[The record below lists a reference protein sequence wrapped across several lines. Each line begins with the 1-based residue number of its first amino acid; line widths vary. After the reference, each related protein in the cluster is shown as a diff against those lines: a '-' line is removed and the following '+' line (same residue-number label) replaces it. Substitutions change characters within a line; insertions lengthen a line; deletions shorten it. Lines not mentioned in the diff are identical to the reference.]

1 MTQTANNLR
10 VRRTQKLLR
19 EALIEL
25 IDEHGFEAI
34 TVGEITG
41 RAMVSRASF
50 YRNYKDKYDLVE
62 QIFEEAIQ
70 ALKDFVSLPGAEHP
84 TIWVKFFE
92 HVAEYDHLYRALLGR
107 NGSPWFVSRM
117 RTAIMVMMRE
127 FEQLFD
133 RDPQIY
139 QPVFHSTAAVVLP
152 PATAAVLPLSVSED
166 MPTPVSEVMPPPVS
180 ATKTPQPQPKH
191 PGILA
196 SNPYVE
202 DMVASILVETITWW
216 LEQEKPCS
224 TRQIADRCSCLIGA
238 VFRETSTWEETT
250 W

>member
-25 IDEHGFEAI
+25 IEEHGFEAI

-92 HVAEYDHLYRALLGR
+92 HVAEYEHLYRALLGR
-107 NGSPWFVSRM
+107 NGSPWFVRRM
-117 RTAIMVMMRE
+117 RTALMAMLRE
-127 FEQLFD
+127 FEQMFN
-133 RDPQIY
+133 RNPQVY
-139 QPVFHSTAAVVLP
+139 QPVFHST
-152 PATAAVLPLSVSED
+152 TA
-166 MPTPVSEVMPPPVS
+166 EVMPPP
-180 ATKTPQPQPKH
+180 AAEIKIPQQQPKH

-196 SNPYVE
+196 SDPYVE
-202 DMVASILVETITWW
+202 DLVASMLVETITWW

-238 VFRETSTWEETT
+238 VFRETSTWKETIC
-250 W
+250 

>member
-1 MTQTANNLR
+1 MTQTVNNLR

-70 ALKDFVSLPGAEHP
+70 ALKDYVSMPGAEHP

-92 HVAEYDHLYRALLGR
+92 HVAEYEHLYRALLGR
-107 NGSPWFVSRM
+107 NGSPWFVCRM
-117 RTAIMVMMRE
+117 RTAIMAMMRE

-133 RDPQIY
+133 RNPQVY
-139 QPVFHSTAAVVLP
+139 QPVFHSAAAEVLP
-152 PATAAVLPLSVSED
+152 PSAVD
-166 MPTPVSEVMPPPVS
+166 VMPPPVS
-180 ATKTPQPQPKH
+180 ERKTSSQQPKH

-196 SNPYVE
+196 SDPYVE
-202 DMVASILVETITWW
+202 DLVASMLVETITWW

-238 VFRETSTWEETT
+238 IFRETSTWKETIC
-250 W
+250 

>member
-1 MTQTANNLR
+1 MTQTVNNLR

-70 ALKDFVSLPGAEHP
+70 ALKDFVSMPGAEHP

-92 HVAEYDHLYRALLGR
+92 HVAEYEHLYRALLGR
-107 NGSPWFVSRM
+107 NGSPWFVRRM
-117 RTAIMVMMRE
+117 RTALMVMMRE
-127 FEQLFD
+127 FEQLFNGN
-133 RDPQIY
+133 PQVY
-139 QPVFHSTAAVVLP
+139 QPVFHSTAAEVPP
-152 PATAAVLPLSVSED
+152 PAVSVRK
-166 MPTPVSEVMPPPVS
+166 VS
-180 ATKTPQPQPKH
+180 PQQPKH

-196 SNPYVE
+196 SDPYVE
-202 DMVASILVETITWW
+202 DLVASMLVETITWW

-224 TRQIADRCSCLIGA
+224 TRKIADRCSCLIGA
-238 VFRETSTWEETT
+238 VFRETSTWKETT
-250 W
+250 C

>member
-1 MTQTANNLR
+1 MTQTVNNLR

-70 ALKDFVSLPGAEHP
+70 ALKDFVSMPGAEHP

-92 HVAEYDHLYRALLGR
+92 HVAEYEHLYRALLGR
-107 NGSPWFVSRM
+107 NGSPWFVRRM
-117 RTAIMVMMRE
+117 RTALMVMMRE
-127 FEQLFD
+127 FEQLFNGN
-133 RDPQIY
+133 PQVY
-139 QPVFHSTAAVVLP
+139 QPVFHSTAAGVVPPPVSEVLP
-152 PATAAVLPLSVSED
+152 PSAAEVL
-166 MPTPVSEVMPPPVS
+166 PTPVSEVPPPSVS
-180 ATKTPQPQPKH
+180 VRKTSQQQPKH

-196 SNPYVE
+196 SDPYVE
-202 DMVASILVETITWW
+202 DLVASMLVETITWW
-216 LEQEKPCS
+216 LEQEKPCG

-238 VFRETSTWEETT
+238 VFRETSTWKETT
-250 W
+250 C